1 MQKNKKDSYLNGQ
14 VKEKDDQQLEFD
26 TLKDTSECLKSSI
39 LKLIHEVEDRITLIN
54 GDLIEPLNMYI
65 QHYSTTTD
73 AEFDKL
79 E

>member
-1 MQKNKKDSYLNGQ
+1 M
-14 VKEKDDQQLEFD
+14 
-26 TLKDTSECLKSSI
+26 KSSI

-73 AEFDKL
+73 VEFEKIEAIGTKL
-79 E
+79 TEKYESLKKN